1 VDGDKSVSIDNLVA
15 EAELEELEN
24 INTFDKNSD

>member
-24 INTFDKNSD
+24 INTFGLEQ

>member
-1 VDGDKSVSIDNLVA
+1 MDGDKSVSIDNLVA

-24 INTFDKNSD
+24 INTFGLEQ